1 MKTLIR
7 VKRKSSEIEEFR
19 GENKTIGTNLGWKPS
34 ISLSSSRKQINAV
47 ICLVLDLIRGDLSSV
62 V

>member
-19 GENKTIGTNLGWKPS
+19 GENKTIGTNLG
-34 ISLSSSRKQINAV
+34 
-47 ICLVLDLIRGDLSSV
+47 
-62 V
+62 